1 MPNPVGRPPD
11 IERDAWMLRFGMSE
25 GKAKELSDIFMR
37 QLSLCKS
44 DEARRIIL
52 GITIK
57 ERDLCQR
64 VSIK

>member
-1 MPNPVGRPPD
+1 MPKPVGRPP
-11 IERDAWMLRFGMSE
+11 EFPRDAWMLRLGMSE

-37 QLSLCKS
+37 QLSRCKS

-57 ERDLCQR
+57 EELHT
-64 VSIK
+64 